1 MHDRAMAKVA
11 VLDDAQRA
19 LLDAARTA
27 TLATLATSGRPRL
40 VPICFALAPDG
51 AEGRPRLHSP
61 LDDKPK
67 ASDDPHDLA
76 RVRDLLVLPEATLLV
91 ERWSEDWTRLAW
103 IRLEARADLLEP
115 EAHEQAEHAA
125 AVLALRAKYPQYGAH
140 RLEDRPILRFTVQ
153 RVVAWGDPAA
163 G

>member
-1 MHDRAMAKVA
+1 MGVGSM
-11 VLDDAQRA
+11 LDPRQRA
-19 LLDAARTA
+19 FLDAARTA
-27 TLATLATSGRPRL
+27 TLATLAPSGRPRL
-40 VPICFALAPDG
+40 VPICFATAPDG
-51 AEGRPRLHSP
+51 PDGRPRLHSA

-67 ASDDPHDLA
+67 TSDDPHDLA

-91 ERWSEDWTRLAW
+91 EQWSEDWARLAW

-115 EAHEQAEHAA
+115 QGRERAEHLT
-125 AVLALRAKYPQYGAH
+125 AVAALRAKYPQYRDH

-153 RVVAWGDPAA
+153 RVVAWGDP